1 MRKTY
6 LIMVLGVAVSFGLGF
21 GLGVGLGANFALV
34 GAFGTKRVLA
44 AMTSPEQLSA
54 RERFLAC
61 SEADAEGIP
70 GPEELE
76 AMLARRQARY
86 AEPKCGVP

>member
-1 MRKTY
+1 
-6 LIMVLGVAVSFGLGF
+6 MVGLALGL

-44 AMTSPEQLSA
+44 AMTSPERLSA

-61 SEADAEGIP
+61 TTAEDIP
-70 GPEELE
+70 THEELE
-76 AMLARRQARY
+76 QMLAQRQGRY
-86 AEPKCGVP
+86 ATPPWPAP